1 MGEVIAIASQ
11 KGGVGKT
18 TTAVNL
24 GASLAHLGHK
34 TLLVDMDPQGGIAI
48 SFGLS
53 RYDIKAGIL
62 EVFTEGLPLSEAIHQ
77 TEIEALDVVPCNVWS
92 DEEEKRRLI
101 GAAAESKLRSA
112 LEEVRNWYEFILI
125 DCPPSLG
132 NLTYNALIAS
142 DSVIVPVQC
151 EYYALKALG
160 RFMKMTRAIK
170 EEQNPSLRYRGF
182 LLTMV
187 DRRNNLTRRVMEKIR
202 YTLKGM
208 VFNTYIPRNIRLAE
222 VPYYGKPVLLF
233 DKTCKGANSYLDL
246 AREIL
251 NSNHSSE
258 SGQTEQNG
266 SGDQTAEWQERRL
279 VTS

>member
-24 GASLAHLGHK
+24 GASFASPGYK
-34 TLLVDMDPQGGIAI
+34 TLLIDVDPQGGIAA

-53 RYDIKAGIL
+53 RYDIRAGIV
-62 EVFTEGLPLSEAIHQ
+62 EVFTKNLPITEAIHK
-77 TEIEALDVVPCNVWS
+77 TEIELLDVVPCNVWS

-101 GAAAESKLRSA
+101 GSASESKLKGA
-112 LEEVRNWYEFILI
+112 LKNIRNEYDFIII

-132 NLTYNALIAS
+132 NLTFNALIAA
-142 DSVIVPVQC
+142 DSIIVPIQC

-160 RFMKMTRAIK
+160 RFLKMTRAVK
-170 EEQNPSLRYRGF
+170 EEHNPSLRYRGF

-187 DRRNNLTRRVMEKIR
+187 DTRSNLTKRVIEKVK

-208 VFNTYIPRNIRLAE
+208 VFDTIIPRNVRLAE
-222 VPYYGKPVLLF
+222 VPYYGRPTMLF
-233 DKTCKGANSYLDL
+233 DKRCKGAKSYLRL
-246 AREIL
+246 AEEII
-251 NSNHSSE
+251 SSE
-258 SGQTEQNG
+258 HAT
-266 SGDQTAEWQERRL
+266 QEKA
-279 VTS
+279 VA

>member
-24 GASLAHLGHK
+24 GASFASLGYK
-34 TLLVDMDPQGGIAI
+34 TLLIDVDPQGGIAA

-53 RYDIKAGIL
+53 DPQGGIAVSFGFSREDIRAGIV
-62 EVFTEGLPLSEAIHQ
+62 EESTKNLPITEAIHK
-77 TEIEALDVVPCNVWS
+77 TEIELLDVVPCNVWS

-101 GAAAESKLRSA
+101 GSASESKLKGA
-112 LEEVRNWYEFILI
+112 LKNIRNEYDFIII

-132 NLTYNALIAS
+132 NLTFNALIAA
-142 DSVIVPVQC
+142 DSIIVPIQC

-160 RFMKMTRAIK
+160 RFLKMTRAVK
-170 EEQNPSLRYRGF
+170 EEHNPSLRYRYRGF

-187 DRRNNLTRRVMEKIR
+187 DTRSNLTKRVIEKVK

-208 VFNTYIPRNIRLAE
+208 VFDTIIPRNVRLAE
-222 VPYYGKPVLLF
+222 VPYYGRPTMLF
-233 DKTCKGANSYLDL
+233 DKRCKGAKSYLRL
-246 AREIL
+246 AEEII
-251 NSNHSSE
+251 SSE
-258 SGQTEQNG
+258 HAT
-266 SGDQTAEWQERRL
+266 QEKA
-279 VTS
+279 VA